1 LKAINKNL
9 ELQQLRQQQQ
19 NFQLNVCYGNKPEFL
34 IYTCVLFANFGIQ
47 WKEIFSSF
55 FLIWY
60 ILIYFVG
67 CTLPVTNG
75 STGDKVKETIGT
87 GVGEGAKKVTGT
99 KDKVKETI
107 GTGVGEGAKKQE
119 LGPGAASEVE
129 EEVAKTSS
137 DSPTKRVEG
146 AGKAL
151 GKEEDSK

>member
-75 STGDKVKETIGT
+75 STGDKVKEKVTGT
-87 GVGEGAKKVTGT
+87 KDKVKEKVTGT